1 MKKLLWVIGAFVMFA
16 YIDIAKSS
24 DYPPIDMND
33 PITRELRNRGAFAR
47 MSDAEFIEYWH
58 VLIRRAERGDT
69 MPNTP
74 LVRPAENSE
83 QD

>member
-1 MKKLLWVIGAFVMFA
+1 MKNLLWALGVFVMFV

-33 PITRELRNRGAFAR
+33 PITRELRNRGAFIR
-47 MSDAEFIEYWH
+47 MNDAEFIEYWH
-58 VLIRRAERGDT
+58 ELSRRAKAGRAV
-69 MPNTP
+69 PNTP
-74 LVRPAENSE
+74 LVKPADNRE